1 MNNVVDSRRIVYTP
15 SEFAKDSLIYLQEAG
30 ELRSLKKHISSRNDL
45 DSFLFLIVLE
55 GNGTFT
61 YQNREYRL
69 NRSSCVFIDCRS
81 GYSHSSD
88 NWNIM
93 WVHFYG
99 KGVSSI
105 YRKYLERNG
114 SNIFISGKQNSYQEL
129 INRICAIAGSDDY
142 IRDMKINGCLYDLLT
157 LLMGETVYEES
168 GRNTIY
174 HISDIKDYIDEHYS
188 EDLSL
193 DSLSQI
199 FYINKFYLTRLFKNT
214 YGVTVNTDLQNRRIT
229 EAKKMLRFTD
239 LSMEDIAKNCGIAD
253 ANYFSRLFK
262 KIEGMTP
269 KEYRRMW

>member
-1 MNNVVDSRRIVYTP
+1 MNNVVDSKRIVYTP

-30 ELRSLKKHISSRNDL
+30 ELRSLQKHTSSRNDL
-45 DSFLFLIVLE
+45 DSFLFLIVLD

-61 YQNREYRL
+61 YQNREYEL
-69 NRSSCVFIDCRS
+69 NRSSCVFIDCQK
-81 GYSHSSD
+81 GYAHSSD

-99 KGVSSI
+99 KDVSSI

-114 SNIFISGKQNSYQEL
+114 SNIFISDKPNSYQDL
-129 INRICAIAGSDDY
+129 VNRICSIAASDDY

-168 GRNTIY
+168 RRNTIY
-174 HISDIKDYIDEHYS
+174 HISDIKDHIDAHYT

-193 DSLSQI
+193 DSLSKI
-199 FYINKFYLTRLFKNT
+199 FYINKFYLTRLFRNT
-214 YGVTVNTDLQNRRIT
+214 YGITINTYLQNRRIT
-229 EAKKMLRFTD
+229 EAKKMLRFSD

-262 KIEGMTP
+262 KIEGITP